1 MGKYLLDPIKSFEEI
16 RSNFILYIKTAFG
29 TRFKESAGG
38 FKSFE
43 REREELLLKDQ
54 VLCREPW
61 IEPIPSYRKKL
72 DSNGGDIT
80 IMDLTASDLPGMTQ
94 KSANL
99 FKEFIRT
106 GLMSYPLYLHQ
117 FNMLYESLKGKDCVI
132 TSGTGSGKTESFL
145 LPLFADIFKEAA
157 EWKPAHYEINDWWNW
172 KNSAGHS
179 YIPERRFFDQ
189 NNQLTHSK
197 ILSSDVLQRGNETRE
212 AAVRALIIYPMNA
225 LVEDQMTRLRKALDS
240 DEIQEFMDEKL
251 GGNRIFFGRYNSETP
266 VAGDFP
272 YSTDPNEEAR
282 LKTSRRHKIK
292 RLQSIMLD
300 LEKQSQDLET
310 WVTSTTDPEERKIRE
325 DQKYT
330 FQRLYGKDRR
340 ISSELR
346 TRFDIQQTPP
356 DILITNYS
364 MLAIMLMR
372 TEENPIIEKTR
383 KWLEGETNPDNP
395 TRIFHLIIDELH
407 LNRGTSGTEIAY
419 LMRLLINRL
428 GLAPNSKQ
436 LRILSSSASL
446 EGSDTKSIDYLKD
459 FFNRD
464 FDATNIIEGHR
475 IESGETYI
483 PSIKLPTEP
492 FIAIQKHY
500 RDHPDCFDKVKEG
513 DCTNAIIPICE
524 QAANALK
531 AFCHCNLSGNNG
543 IELLLSALVSPELAL
558 TQRLYDL
565 FDGPFGKNRAIPFDE
580 HTDDNNVLGR
590 YFFELFDSKDPDL
603 YRAAAEGLIISRG
616 IFDIFGKPF
625 EASNKLPRF
634 RFHFFYKN
642 ITGLWATIDKCD
654 WTHNRPVGKLHE
666 APKLID
672 ETQDNR
678 RVLELLYCESCGS
691 VFYGGKRHTDKIGEA
706 TYILPNSPQIED
718 IPEKSSQVIVDKQPY
733 SSYAVFWPVDR
744 KHEDFILYDI
754 ENKIN
759 IKDNGDPILHK
770 ATFPTHR
777 LGQKT
782 VPCQWVERKIN
793 MYSGEVLEIDT
804 TVSNPDD
811 YIEGYQYIVNFDNN
825 GDNAQTKSPALP
837 SRCPFCGADH
847 TQSPHHTSPLRGFRT
862 GFAKTTQI
870 FAKELFY
877 QLPTLHNPK
886 LVTFS
891 DSREDAASVS
901 NDIERSQFE
910 DLSRDI
916 LIELCDNSE
925 KAEKIIQEI
934 KRREAKIK
942 KWEDSNDPDYAEDI
956 QEYREKIEKYQKQL
970 KELATIQVAK
980 LLDVTAPSRFI
991 ESEWYKKFHD
1001 IGVNPAGCDW
1011 QNQFVHHGGT
1021 NYPWYDINPNDPVAI
1036 SKLCDKTNK
1045 SVMKN
1050 LTSLFFGNL
1059 FYGIESSGLGYITVK
1074 RDDNI
1079 IGQILNNTGI
1089 DSYLSADTFMEIVN
1103 SSIRLLGEKYQYSPN
1118 IFNSEPGAY
1127 QYYREVNQHAP
1138 VKYYIAQCW
1147 KRYSGMDDHKDN
1159 PLGQAVFAY
1168 LTTMGHPHMF
1178 IQADIAHIA
1187 PVLLT
1192 DNAYICPRCKK
1203 VHMHKSGGVCCGCRT
1218 DMSTPEIVSVETVRR
1233 ENYNLL
1239 NNILGRPARRLHCE
1253 ELTGQ
1258 TDNQPERQRLFKDF
1272 IIADDP
1278 VKEALY
1284 KRVRTIDILS
1294 VTTTMEVG
1302 VDIGSLQAV
1311 MLANMPP
1318 QRFNYQQRVGRGGR
1332 RGQSYSM
1339 ILTLCRGRSHDEHYY
1354 HNPHQIT
1361 GDQPP
1366 TPFLSMG
1373 RYEIV
1378 RRLFNKE
1385 ILYYAFKDLE
1395 TSNSIKLD
1403 GGTHGEFGSRYDWSE
1418 YKDFIK
1424 EWLTSSAN
1432 TGLITNISNTLSP
1445 RFSSRLTQWAQDA
1458 SQLYDSIN
1466 AAINNENIA
1475 ASDIAQLLAEAGIL
1489 PMYGMPTRNRELYSG
1504 FIYDEDD
1511 KPEEKLSSVSRD
1523 IEMAITSFAP
1533 GAQITKDK
1541 RVITSIGFAP
1551 SSVVCEKNE
1560 ANGKY
1565 YLRTRSENK
1574 AFTLKAEMRKC
1585 TRLGCTYFT
1594 TQDTDS
1600 VSNNL
1605 CPECGSELTTVHL
1618 RTPSAFITDLT
1629 PGENKQADISAA
1641 ISRKGVIAES
1651 RDNSPMTK
1659 VFNNIVLQL
1668 AENDFTWRI
1677 NDSEITGAYCDVAY
1691 SNQHLKKL
1699 PDQKVSSYVGNVE
1712 QWLASPIMCD
1722 GEEFLFGG
1730 DKIGHLVRNANTEE
1744 QCNTDIYPIKDANK
1758 QPIEPETIKLA
1769 AHKITNV
1776 LKLTPDHGVDG
1787 IKLNP
1792 FELNQ
1797 ETQKFEFGTQGVR
1810 AAYFSLSFILQRAIA
1825 SKLDVDPRE
1834 IDIVDPVSTD
1844 GKGVVTLADEQ
1855 INGSGFV
1862 IDLYDNFKEYI
1873 DRILNGSDDF
1883 FREMLDKHH
1892 SLTCDSSCYRC
1903 LSNYDNMPYHGL
1915 LDWRLG
1921 ISLFRLMVDPTYK
1934 VGLDRNF
1941 NYPELCDWKVLATSL
1956 LENLIKSFDMEG
1968 TIHLDAD
1975 LPYIKTGDNKYVIA
1989 IHPLWASDNKNYLL
2003 SRTLYQIG
2011 APRDKVVTIDTF
2023 NLVRRI
2029 GTCYEYIE
2037 DKLNNI

>member
-29 TRFKESAGG
+29 TRFKESTQGIE
-38 FKSFE
+38 SFE
-43 REREELLLKDQ
+43 QEREALLLKDQ
-54 VLCREPW
+54 VLSREPW
-61 IEPIPSYRKKL
+61 IEPIPAYRKKL
-72 DSNGGDIT
+72 DSRGNDVT
-80 IMDLTASDLPGMTQ
+80 IMDLTAADLPGMTA
-94 KSANL
+94 KSAGL

-117 FNMLYESLKGKDCVI
+117 YNMLHEALKGKDCVI

-145 LPLFADIFKEAA
+145 LPLFADIFKEAT
-157 EWKPAHYEINDWWNW
+157 EWGPANYKINDWWNW
-172 KNSAGHS
+172 PRVLESK
-179 YIPERRFFDQ
+179 FFDQ
-189 NNQLTHSK
+189 HNQLPHTK
-197 ILSSDVLQRGNETRE
+197 LLSSQVLQRGNETRE

-272 YSTDPNEEAR
+272 YSTDPDEEQK
-282 LKTSRRHKIK
+282 LKRRRELKRK
-292 RLQSIMLD
+292 RLQSIMSD
-300 LEKQSQDLET
+300 LEKQSQELET
-310 WVTSTTDPEERKIRE
+310 WVNSATDPDEKRIRE

-383 KWLEGETNPDNP
+383 KWLEGEADKDNP

-428 GLAPNSKQ
+428 GLKPDSKQ

-446 EGSDTKSIDYLKD
+446 EGSDAKSIDYLKD

-464 FDATNIIEGHR
+464 FDASNIIEGHR
-475 IESGETYI
+475 VESHETY
-483 PSIKLPTEP
+483 SIKLPTEP
-492 FIAIQKHY
+492 FIAIQRHY
-500 RDHPDCFDKVKEG
+500 REHLDCFDKVKEG
-513 DCTNAIIPICE
+513 DLSNAIIPICE
-524 QAANALK
+524 HAANALQT
-531 AFCHCNLSGNNG
+531 FCSCKLNGRNG
-543 IELLLSALVSPELAL
+543 IERLLSALVSPELAL
-558 TQRLYDL
+558 TNRLYDL
-565 FDGPFGKNRAIPFDE
+565 FDGAFGKNRAIPFDE
-580 HTDDNNVLGR
+580 HADDNNVLGR
-590 YFFELFDSKDPDL
+590 YFFELFDSKDSNL
-603 YRAAAEGLIISRG
+603 YRPAAEGLIIARG
-616 IFDIFGKPF
+616 IFDMFGKPF
-625 EASNKLPRF
+625 EEMNKLPRF

-642 ITGLWATIDKCD
+642 INGLWATLDKCD
-654 WTHNRPVGKLHE
+654 WTHNRPVGKLHDS
-666 APKLID
+666 PKLID
-672 ETQDNR
+672 ETHDNR

-691 VFYGGKRHTDKIGEA
+691 VFYGGKRHTDQTGDA
-706 TYILPNSPQIED
+706 TYILPNSPKIED
-718 IPEKSSQVIVDKQPY
+718 IPEKSTQVIVDKQPY
-733 SSYAVFWPVDR
+733 SDYGIFWPVD
-744 KHEDFILYDI
+744 KQHDDFILYDI

-759 IKDNGDPILHK
+759 IKDNGNPILHK
-770 ATFPTHR
+770 KYFPNHR
-777 LGQKT
+777 PGQET
-782 VPCQWVERKIN
+782 LQCQWIESKIN
-793 MYSGEVLEIDT
+793 IYSGEVLNIDQ

-811 YIEGYQYIVNFDNN
+811 YIEGYLYVVDFDNN
-825 GDNAQTKSPALP
+825 GDNAQEESPALP

-847 TQSPHHTSPLRGFRT
+847 TQSPHHISPLRGFRT

-916 LIELCDNSE
+916 LIELCDNTE
-925 KAEKIIQEI
+925 KV
-934 KRREAKIK
+934 
-942 KWEDSNDPDYAEDI
+942 
-956 QEYREKIEKYQKQL
+956 KQL
-970 KELATIQVAK
+970 TQNITTYKSQITTLEALRNPALDLTIKTMEEQIEQFENQLRQLSTIQVAN

-991 ESEWYKKFHD
+991 ESDWYKKFYA

-1021 NYPWYDINPNDPVAI
+1021 NYPWYDIDSTDPVAT
-1036 SKLCDKTNK
+1036 SKLCDKTNRA
-1045 SVMKN
+1045 VMEN

-1059 FYGIESSGLGYITVK
+1059 FYGIESSGLGYITITQDENTIDKVMS
-1074 RDDNI
+1074 DN
-1079 IGQILNNTGI
+1079 GI
-1089 DSYLSADTFMEIVN
+1089 DLCMSADTFMEIVN
-1103 SSIRLLGEKYQYSPN
+1103 SSIRLLGEKYQYTPN
-1118 IFNSEPGAY
+1118 IYNSQPGTY
-1127 QYYREVNQHAP
+1127 QYYRDVYQHAP
-1138 VKYYIAQCW
+1138 VKYYIARCW
-1147 KRYSGMDDHKDN
+1147 EKYSGQTSHRDN
-1159 PLGQAVFAY
+1159 PLGEAVFRY
-1168 LTTMGHPHMF
+1168 LTAMKHPHMF
-1178 IQADIAHIA
+1178 IQADIAHIV
-1187 PVLLT
+1187 PVLHT

-1203 VHMHKSGGVCCGCRT
+1203 VHLHKSGGVCCGCRT
-1218 DMSTPEIVSVETVRR
+1218 DMSAPRIVPVETVRK

-1272 IIADDP
+1272 IIADNAA
-1278 VKEALY
+1278 KEALY
-1284 KRVRTIDILS
+1284 KRVKTIDILS

-1366 TPFLSMG
+1366 TPFLSMS
-1373 RYEIV
+1373 RLEIV

-1385 ILYYAFKDLE
+1385 ILYYAFRDLE
-1395 TSNSIKLD
+1395 ISKNIKLD
-1403 GGTHGEFGSRYDWSE
+1403 GGTHGEFGFKYEWNDHKE
-1418 YKDFIK
+1418 FIK
-1424 EWLTSSAN
+1424 KWLTSPDN
-1432 TGLITNISNTLSP
+1432 IGLITDISNTLSP
-1445 RFSSRLTQWAQDA
+1445 RFSSSLIKWAVDA
-1458 SQLYDSIN
+1458 SQLYESIN
-1466 AAINNENIA
+1466 AAVNNENIA
-1475 ASDIAQLLAEAGIL
+1475 AEDTAQLLAEAGIL

-1504 FIYDEDD
+1504 FIYDSNDQ
-1511 KPEEKLSSVSRD
+1511 PEEQLSSVSRD
-1523 IEMAITSFAP
+1523 IEMAITAFAP
-1533 GAQITKDK
+1533 KAQVTKDK

-1551 SSVVCEKNE
+1551 SSLVCEENP
-1560 ANGKY
+1560 ATGRY
-1565 YLRTRSENK
+1565 YIRTRSENK
-1574 AFTLKAEMRKC
+1574 AFTLKAEMRQC

-1600 VSNNL
+1600 ATNNL
-1605 CPECGSELTTVHL
+1605 CPECGSELRIVNL

-1641 ISRKGVIAES
+1641 VSRKGVIAES
-1651 RDNSPMTK
+1651 RDSSPLTK
-1659 VFNNIVLQL
+1659 MFTNIVLQL

-1677 NDSEITGAYCDVAY
+1677 NDSEFTGAYCNVTY
-1691 SNQHLKKL
+1691 SNQHIRRLI
-1699 PDQKVSSYVGNVE
+1699 DGKVGSYVNTAE
-1712 QWLASPIMCD
+1712 QWIATPIICE
-1722 GEEFLFGG
+1722 GEEVRFGG
-1730 DKIGHLVRNANTEE
+1730 IQHGHMIRNAGTEE
-1744 QCNTDIYPIKDANK
+1744 QCNTDIYPIRDAND

-1776 LKLTPDHGVDG
+1776 LKLTPDHAVDG

-1792 FELNQ
+1792 FEFNSK
-1797 ETQKFEFGTQGVR
+1797 TQKFDFGTQGVR

-1825 SKLDVDPRE
+1825 SKLDIDPRE
-1834 IDIVDPVSTD
+1834 IDIVDPVATD

-1862 IDLYDNFKEYI
+1862 IDLYDNFDEYI
-1873 DRILNGSDDF
+1873 DRILNGTDDF
-1883 FREMLDKHH
+1883 FREMLDMHH
-1892 SLTCDSSCYRC
+1892 SISCDSSCYRC
-1903 LSNYDNMPYHGL
+1903 LSNYNNMPYHGL

-1921 ISLFRLMVDPTYK
+1921 ISLFRLMVDPDYK

-1941 NYPELCDWKVLATSL
+1941 DYPELHDWKAIAAAL
-1956 LENLIKSFDMEG
+1956 LKNLMKSFDMKATLYTSAE
-1968 TIHLDAD
+1968 
-1975 LPYIKTGDNKYVIA
+1975 LPYLKTDDDKYIIA
-1989 IHPLWASDNKNYLL
+1989 VHPLWTTDNKNYLL
-2003 SRTLYQIG
+2003 SRTLYQKGI
-2011 APRDKVVTIDTF
+2011 PREKIITIDTF

-2029 GTCYEYIE
+2029 GTCYEYIAE
-2037 DKLNNI
+2037 QLRKI